1 MRSFLWLALACAAVA
16 VAGDRKAKTFLL
28 PETARFHLGPLLQA
42 FDTLGITE
50 YDSEDA
56 DSWRAAKHT
65 DDIDLIWSYE
75 YVQLGAIG
83 PLKRRHKVNHL
94 PGSFVLVSKGH
105 VYETQLRLQA
115 EHSKF
120 DFNFIPAQ
128 YRLPQDV
135 DEFSA
140 AFRARRDD
148 PLVATKP
155 DDALYNRRWL
165 LKSQAH
171 RGVRFFSGMEELG
184 EHMHTNDMVAQCIEP
199 LLISGHKFDIGLYV
213 AVTSIDPLRIY
224 IYHNALLRMC
234 KLPYPVSLDNAA
246 DLESYVVDE
255 YLPPWEMPA
264 LRDFYSELPSKT
276 SEGTSHFGVLK
287 KHLETIGLDAD
298 RFEREIYGDVVKI
311 IAGNRAHFLDAE
323 RTYRRQHRQAQ
334 DNVGSNFFEM
344 YRFDFMVEDN
354 GKPWLMEVNQSPNL
368 APKYFASGTDAAM
381 KEGIV
386 HDLLHMVG
394 VQSPSDRNS
403 PPQLDAARC
412 AEQCKDKASQFWDI
426 NCWRCEKWLSKHAAQ
441 TLFEAATEHARRGK
455 FNLVYPANSA
465 YDEFVAGGL
474 SAHDKNFAAYLR
486 SFSNHAAKEPSE
498 LLDAPFCSR
507 RNDCSKH
514 GDCVNGACVCDV
526 GYEGKT
532 CYIST
537 GRKQRE
543 EAAARKAEK
552 EAAQADEEAARPKAP
567 AGELLPPGN
576 LRDAQDAPMYPRSMV
591 VFLFGAVFTLTGA
604 FAYANRKYL
613 HKTPTKSS

>member
-1 MRSFLWLALACAAVA
+1 MRSFFWLALLVAAV

-28 PETARFHLGPLLQA
+28 PETARFHLRPLLQA
-42 FDTLGITE
+42 FDALGITE
-50 YDSEDA
+50 YNGEDA
-56 DSWRAAKHT
+56 DSWHAAKYT
-65 DDIDLIWSYE
+65 DDVDLIWSYE

-83 PLKRRHKVNHL
+83 PLTRRHKVNHL

-105 VYETQLRLQA
+105 VYETQQRLQA
-115 EHSKF
+115 EHGKF

-148 PLVATKP
+148 SHLATKP
-155 DDALYNRRWL
+155 NDPLYNRRWL

-224 IYHNALLRMC
+224 MC

-264 LRDFYSELPSKT
+264 LRDFYTELPSKT
-276 SEGTSHFGVLK
+276 REGTSHFAVLK
-287 KHLETIGLDAD
+287 KHLDAIGLDAD
-298 RFEREIYGDVVKI
+298 KFEREIYGDVIKI
-311 IAGNRAHFLDAE
+311 IAGNRAHFIDAE
-323 RTYRRQHRQAQ
+323 RTYRRQHRQTQ
-334 DNVGSNFFEM
+334 DNIGSNFFEM

-368 APKYFASGTDAAM
+368 APKFFDSGTDAAM
-381 KEGIV
+381 KDGIV

-394 VQSPSDRNS
+394 VQSPTDKRS
-403 PPQLDAARC
+403 PPQLDAASC
-412 AEQCKDKASQFWDI
+412 ADRCKDKASQLWDMG
-426 NCWRCEKWLSKHAAQ
+426 CWSCDQWLSKREAQ

-455 FNLVYPANSA
+455 FNLVYPADKT
-465 YDEFVAGGL
+465 YDSFVSGGL
-474 SAHDKNFAAYLR
+474 SADDNTFAAYLT
-486 SFSNHAAKEPSE
+486 SFATHAANEPSQV
-498 LLDAPFCSR
+498 LDALLCSR
-507 RNDCSKH
+507 RVDCSKH

-543 EAAARKAEK
+543 EAAARKAKK
-552 EAAQADEEAARPKAP
+552 EAEQADEEAARPKAP
-567 AGELLPPGN
+567 AGVLLQPGN
-576 LRDAQDAPMYPRSMV
+576 LREAQDAPMYPRSMI
-591 VFLFGAVFTLTGA
+591 VFLFCAVLTLTGA

-613 HKTPTKSS
+613 QKSLTKSS